1 MKELLEK
8 IIESIIE
15 AIVLSPILIV
25 AICIFLIAL
34 IIYPLKKIRM
44 WLAKQGIRILDM
56 WAYYTENRDN
66 YFYRS

>member
-1 MKELLEK
+1 MKELLET
-8 IIESIIE
+8 IIEIIIE
-15 AIVLSPILIV
+15 TIV
-25 AICIFLIAL
+25 CIFSIAL

-44 WLAKQGIRILDM
+44 WLAKQGIRIIDM